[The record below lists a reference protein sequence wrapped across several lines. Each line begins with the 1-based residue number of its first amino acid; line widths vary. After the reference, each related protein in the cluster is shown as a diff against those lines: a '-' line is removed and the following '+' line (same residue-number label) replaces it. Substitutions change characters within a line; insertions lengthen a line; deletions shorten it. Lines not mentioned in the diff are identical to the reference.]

1 MQDSPLS
8 LTTAVDGSLVRLT
21 SLTTAVDGSLVTL
34 TPGNACWFGAIDT
47 DEIVVYILTACQYL
61 KIQQTVKNQT
71 ISI

>member
-1 MQDSPLS
+1 MHDSPL
-8 LTTAVDGSLVRLT
+8 

-34 TPGNACWFGAIDT
+34 TPGNACLFGAIDT
-47 DEIVVYILTACQYL
+47 DEIVVYILTAYHYL